1 MLSIEQLKEYG
12 ANTDEGVQRCFGN
25 QEFYLKLVKMM
36 PPDGNF
42 ERLYAAVDSGDLDHA
57 FDAAHALKGATGNL
71 SLTPLYDPI
80 QEITELLR
88 KRTEMDYS
96 ALIQQIR
103 SSRDALAEL
112 CKD

>member
-42 ERLYAAVDSGDLDHA
+42 ERLYAAVDSGDLDQA
-57 FDAAHALKGATGNL
+57 FGAAHALKGATGNL

>member
-1 MLSIEQLKEYG
+1 MLTIEQLKEYG

-42 ERLYAAVDSGDLDHA
+42 ERLYTAVESGDLDQA
-57 FDAAHALKGATGNL
+57 FEAAHALKGATGNL

-88 KRTEMDYS
+88 AKTEMDYS
-96 ALIQQIR
+96 ALLEQIR
-103 SSRDALAEL
+103 SAKEELAALAA
-112 CKD
+112 D